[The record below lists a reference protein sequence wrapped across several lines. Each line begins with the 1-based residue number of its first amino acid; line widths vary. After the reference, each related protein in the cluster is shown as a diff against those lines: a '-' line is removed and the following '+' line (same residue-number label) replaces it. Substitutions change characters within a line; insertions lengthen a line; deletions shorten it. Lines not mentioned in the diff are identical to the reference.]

1 MSLASALGLGAKKIR
16 YAVVGAGDIT
26 QSAMMPGISH
36 TGNSELTAIVTG
48 DAEKGR
54 LLAKKYG
61 VEHVYSYAEF
71 DKLLTAN
78 VCDAIYLGTPNWRHA
93 EFAIPALDAGV
104 HVLCEKPL
112 EISVEKARAIQ
123 DAERRSTAK
132 LMTAYRLHF
141 EPATLDAIEKIRNG
155 DLGELVAFTSCFGQK
170 LDPDNHRAKHGL
182 EAGPLFDMAPYPINA
197 IRYLFGAEPVA
208 VESAVATRQPGAG
221 LGDLDDTFAV
231 VLRMPGDKLAS
242 FTVSYAMNNVDSL
255 IIAGMKGS
263 IHMSPAYGFQSA
275 LEQNVTIG
283 GKQSHEAFKHTDHFG
298 GEMRYFSDCIL
309 NDRDPEPDA
318 EEGLS
323 DLRVIE
329 GIVKAIET
337 GGRVELPPFTRT
349 RRIDPASQRQTLGA
363 VKPPEPVKAKSPT
376 GKN

>member
-1 MSLASALGLGAKKIR
+1 M
-16 YAVVGAGDIT
+16 T
-26 QSAMMPGISH
+26 
-36 TGNSELTAIVTG
+36 
-48 DAEKGR
+48 R
-54 LLAKKYG
+54 LKWG
-61 VEHVYSYAEF
+61 MIGGGEGSQIGPVHRICS
-71 DKLLTAN
+71 
-78 VCDAIYLGTPNWRHA
+78 
-93 EFAIPALDAGV
+93 ALDARFDMKAGALDADPARGKDFAERLGIASDRAYGDWREMLAGEKDRPDRV
-104 HVLCEKPL
+104 DLVTVATPNATHYEITKAFLEAGIHVLCEKPL

-123 DAERRSTAK
+123 AAEKRSSAK

-141 EPATLDAIEKIRNG
+141 EPGTLAAIEKIRNG
-155 DLGELVAFTSCFGQK
+155 ELGELVAFTSCFGQK

-208 VESAVATRQPGAG
+208 VESAVATRQPSAG

-231 VLRMPGDKLAS
+231 VLRMPGDRLAS

-263 IHMSPAYGFQSA
+263 IHMSPAYGFQSGI
-275 LEQNVTIG
+275 EHEVTIG
-283 GKQSHEAFKHTDHFG
+283 DKESHETFKHTDQFG

-318 EEGLS
+318 EEGMS

-329 GIVKAIET
+329 GIVKAMET
-337 GGRVELPPFTRT
+337 KSRVELPPFTRT
-349 RRIDPASQRQTLGA
+349 RRIDPPSQRQTLSA
-363 VKPPEPVKAKSPT
+363 VSAPEPVKAKSPT
-376 GKN
+376 GS